1 MNHDDV
7 QYNIGPPV
15 GFNGYG
21 MILSNDFIFLTFMNT
36 SRVVDS
42 SQCDSTRV
50 GLESHFY

>member
-21 MILSNDFIFLTFMNT
+21 MILSNDFIFMTFMYT
-36 SRVVDS
+36 FSLVRS
-42 SQCDSTRV
+42 SYSCS
-50 GLESHFY
+50 